1 MLAAEVV
8 LEANVWFV
16 AAVVVAAIAAT
27 VGGLRM
33 QSKLISIDKAV
44 NSVPAGKPPIKEHAE
59 QAARSSQRSL
69 ERIEQLERQS
79 SSSCDRLAEI
89 ERRQTATFDRLD
101 KIDGRLDGHS
111 VHLAGIGARVSTIA
125 DHILKEDPDA

>member
-1 MLAAEVV
+1 MGPGGSVPHPSSRSRGDGETDSGADAREQRTGQRHRPGAGATERAWFARRGPGRLMLLAAEVV

-44 NSVPAGKPPIKEHAE
+44 NSVGPN
-59 QAARSSQRSL
+59 
-69 ERIEQLERQS
+69 
-79 SSSCDRLAEI
+79 
-89 ERRQTATFDRLD
+89 
-101 KIDGRLDGHS
+101 
-111 VHLAGIGARVSTIA
+111 
-125 DHILKEDPDA
+125 